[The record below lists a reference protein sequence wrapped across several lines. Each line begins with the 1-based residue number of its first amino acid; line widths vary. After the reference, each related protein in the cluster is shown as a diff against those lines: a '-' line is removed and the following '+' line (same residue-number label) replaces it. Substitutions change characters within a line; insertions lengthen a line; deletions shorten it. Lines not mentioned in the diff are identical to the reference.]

1 MKKIFR
7 LIVAFPKITL
17 ALFTALALFF
27 GYYST
32 KLEID
37 ASTQTLLLDNDEDLQ
52 IWREVSKRYETPNFL
67 VVAYTPAGD
76 LLAPETIRKIA
87 QMDAA
92 FSKLDFV
99 ASVTDITNVPLLLN
113 KSEGMSELLKHI
125 PTLTDADVNLTAA
138 RRELST
144 SPFYASNLVSAD
156 LRTTAILINLK
167 PQTRYEELLRLR
179 DGAKS
184 ALKQAEHEGNRS
196 NAQISQLKDA
206 LKASEQNFKSYRDE
220 LREKDHRDIVALRA
234 LIAGFEREFAGDR
247 LFLGGLNMIA
257 DDMVGYVRSDLTTY
271 GLGALVLLLACFWL
285 FFRQAKFILLP
296 LIICAY
302 SVVLAAG
309 LFGFLSFEVTV
320 ISSNFIALQLII
332 TVSVCIHLI
341 VAYREF
347 SARFHAF
354 SQRQLVYAV
363 LRERARPCFFAIFTT
378 VIGFMSLIFCDIKPV
393 ISLGIMMSVG
403 ISISLITAFGV
414 FGAVMSLLR
423 RTHNNRSFEQHFK
436 FTLWCAETAL
446 RSRGA
451 VYGVC
456 AAAVIFGL
464 YGISQLR
471 VENSFIG
478 YFKKSTDIRAGMEVI
493 DTNLGGTIPLDIVV
507 KFKSAGG
514 ADTASGNENST
525 SGSANSKNGEN
536 SNSAGR
542 NFAANSTRQNS
553 IAQNSATQNSTAA
566 TQNSIAENSIPQ
578 NSVATAQNLNDKNL
592 SEQGPAA
599 ATQPSDAVNSD
610 QTHAAN
616 LEQNSTASDDFGDFE
631 AEYAANENKPQYWFT
646 SEKMRIIGKI
656 DDFLKDK
663 NVTGHEFIGNVSS
676 LASLLKLGK
685 QINQGRDLD
694 DLSLALIYSEM
705 PANYRE
711 MVLSPFVNIEANEAH
726 FSVRTIDSD
735 PNLRRAQFLAD
746 LKRDLDSLLAK
757 DNVTVQISGIM
768 VLYNNMLQSL
778 MSSQIDTLGITVL
791 VLFVLFVII
800 FRSFSYALIAIV
812 VNLIPLCACFGIMGV
827 AGIPLDIM
835 SITIAAISIGI
846 GVDDVIHYIYRYK
859 REFARSGDE
868 AAAIRASHASIGYA
882 MYYTSFAIILGFSV
896 MMMSNFWPTIYFGL
910 LICLVMS
917 LLLLGALI
925 ILPSLIMSRKGLKFS
940 LFKAK

>member
-37 ASTQTLLLDNDEDLQ
+37 ASSQTLLLDNDKDLQ

-67 VVAYTPAGD
+67 VLAYTPAGD
-76 LLAPETIRKIA
+76 LLAPETIHKIE

-99 ASVTDITNVPLLLN
+99 TSVTDITNVPLLLN
-113 KSEGMSELLKHI
+113 KGGGMSELLKHI
-125 PTLTDADVNLTAA
+125 PTLTDSDVNLTAA
-138 RRELST
+138 RREFAT

-179 DGAKS
+179 DGAKN
-184 ALKQAEHEGNRS
+184 ALEQAEHESNRS
-196 NAQISQLKDA
+196 GAQISQLKDT

-220 LREKDHRDIVALRA
+220 LREKDHRDIMALRA
-234 LIAGFEREFAGDR
+234 LIAGFEKEFAGDR

-257 DDMVGYVRSDLTTY
+257 DDMVGYVRSDLATY

-403 ISISLITAFGV
+403 ISISLVTAFGV
-414 FGAVMSLLR
+414 FGAVMSLLP

-610 QTHAAN
+610 QTRAAN

-646 SEKMRIIGKI
+646 SEKMRIISKI

-711 MVLSPFVNIEANEAH
+711 LVLSPFVNIEANEAH

-735 PNLRRAQFLAD
+735 PRLRRAKFLKD
-746 LKRDLDSLLAK
+746 LQGGLNSLLEGEQASA
-757 DNVTVQISGIM
+757 QISGIM

-859 REFARSGDE
+859 REFARLSDE

>member
-37 ASTQTLLLDNDEDLQ
+37 ASSQTLLLDNDEDLQ

-76 LLAPETIRKIA
+76 LLAPETVRKIA

-113 KSEGMSELLKHI
+113 KGGGMSELLKHI

-138 RRELST
+138 RREFAT

-156 LRTTAILINLK
+156 LRTTAILINLR
-167 PQTRYEELLRLR
+167 PQTRYEELLRVR

-184 ALKQAEHEGNRS
+184 ALEQAEHEANHSG
-196 NAQISQLKDA
+196 AQISQLKDA
-206 LKASEQNFKSYRDE
+206 LKVAEQNFKSYRDE
-220 LREKDHRDIVALRA
+220 LREKDHRDIMALRA
-234 LIAGFEREFAGDR
+234 LIAGFEKEFTGDR

-257 DDMVGYVRSDLTTY
+257 DDMVGYVRSDLATY

-363 LRERARPCFFAIFTT
+363 LRERAMPCFFAIFTT

-403 ISISLITAFGV
+403 ISISLVTAFGV
-414 FGAVMSLLR
+414 FGAVMSLLP

-507 KFKSAGG
+507 KFKSASG
-514 ADTASGNENST
+514 ANSAGESENSA
-525 SGSANSKNGEN
+525 SGSANFKRGEN
-536 SNSAGR
+536 SNPAG
-542 NFAANSTRQNS
+542 QNS
-553 IAQNSATQNSTAA
+553 IVQNSATQNST
-566 TQNSIAENSIPQ
+566 
-578 NSVATAQNLNDKNL
+578 ATAQNLNDKNL

-599 ATQPSDAVNSD
+599 ATQPSDAANSD
-610 QTHAAN
+610 QIHAAN

-646 SEKMRIIGKI
+646 SEKMRIISKI

-663 NVTGHEFIGNVSS
+663 NVAGHEFIGNVSS

-711 MVLSPFVNIEANEAH
+711 LVLSPFVNIEANEAH
-726 FSVRTIDSD
+726 FSIRTIDSD
-735 PNLRRAQFLAD
+735 PRLRRAKFLKD
-746 LKRDLDSLLAK
+746 LQSGLNSLLEGEQASA
-757 DNVTVQISGIM
+757 QISGIM

-778 MSSQIDTLGITVL
+778 MSSQIGTLGITVL

-827 AGIPLDIM
+827 ASIPLDIM

-859 REFARSGDE
+859 REFARLGDE

-896 MMMSNFWPTIYFGL
+896 MMMSNFWPTIYFGM

>member
-37 ASTQTLLLDNDEDLQ
+37 ASSQTLLLDNDKDLQ

-67 VVAYTPAGD
+67 VLAYTPAGD

-113 KSEGMSELLKHI
+113 KGGGMSELLKHI

-138 RRELST
+138 RREFAT

-196 NAQISQLKDA
+196 GAQISQLKDA
-206 LKASEQNFKSYRDE
+206 LKVAEQNFKSYRDE
-220 LREKDHRDIVALRA
+220 LREKDHRDIMALRA
-234 LIAGFEREFAGDR
+234 LIAGFEKEFAGDR

-257 DDMVGYVRSDLTTY
+257 DDMVGYVRSDLATY

-302 SVVLAAG
+302 SVVLAVG

-403 ISISLITAFGV
+403 ISISLVTAFGV
-414 FGAVMSLLR
+414 FGAVMSLLP

-436 FTLWCAETAL
+436 FTIWCAETAL
-446 RSRGA
+446 RSRGV

-514 ADTASGNENST
+514 ADTASGSENSVN
-525 SGSANSKNGEN
+525 GSANFKSGGN
-536 SNSAGR
+536 SNPAGR

-553 IAQNSATQNSTAA
+553 IVQNSATQNST
-566 TQNSIAENSIPQ
+566 
-578 NSVATAQNLNDKNL
+578 ATAQNLNDKNL

-599 ATQPSDAVNSD
+599 ATQPSDAANSD
-610 QTHAAN
+610 QIHAAN
-616 LEQNSTASDDFGDFE
+616 LEQNSTVSDDFGDFE

-646 SEKMRIIGKI
+646 SEKMRIISKI

-711 MVLSPFVNIEANEAH
+711 LVLSPFVNIEANEAH
-726 FSVRTIDSD
+726 FSIRTIDSD

-778 MSSQIDTLGITVL
+778 MSSQIGTLGITVL

-827 AGIPLDIM
+827 ASIPLDIM

-859 REFARSGDE
+859 REFARLGDE

-896 MMMSNFWPTIYFGL
+896 MMMSNFWPTIYFGM

>member
-1 MKKIFR
+1 LKKIFR

-27 GYYST
+27 GYYSA
-32 KLEID
+32 KLGID
-37 ASTQTLLLDNDEDLQ
+37 ASSQTLLLDNDKDLQ

-67 VVAYTPAGD
+67 VLAYTPAGD
-76 LLAPETIRKIA
+76 LLSAETTAKIREMSARLA
-87 QMDAA
+87 Q
-92 FSKLDFV
+92 LDFV
-99 ASVTDITNVPLLLN
+99 AGVTDITNVPLLLN
-113 KSEGMSELLKHI
+113 RNEGMSELLKHI
-125 PTLTDADVNLTAA
+125 PTLADTDVNLTAA
-138 RRELST
+138 RREFAT

-167 PQTRYEELLRLR
+167 PQARYEELLRLR
-179 DGAKS
+179 DEAKGA
-184 ALKQAEHEGNRS
+184 LEQAEHEGNRS
-196 NAQISQLKDA
+196 KAQISEIKNA
-206 LKASEQNFKSYRDE
+206 LKLSEQNFKSYRDE
-220 LREKDHRDIVALRA
+220 LREKDHRDIMALRA
-234 LIAGFEREFAGDR
+234 LIAEFQNNHGGDR
-247 LFLGGLNMIA
+247 LFLGGINMIA
-257 DDMVGYVRSDLTTY
+257 DDMVGYVRSDLATY

-285 FFRQAKFILLP
+285 FFRQIKFIVLP

-309 LFGFLSFEVTV
+309 LFGFLGFEITV

-378 VIGFMSLIFCDIKPV
+378 IVGFMSLIFCDIKPV

-403 ISISLITAFGV
+403 IFISLLVAFGV
-414 FGAVMSLLR
+414 FGAIMSLQT
-423 RTHNNRSFEQHFK
+423 RTHNNRSFERSFK

-446 RSRGA
+446 RSRRA
-451 VYGVC
+451 VYGMC

-478 YFKKSTDIRAGMEVI
+478 YFKESTDIHAGMKVI
-493 DTNLGGTIPLDIVV
+493 DTNLGGTIPLDIIV
-507 KFKSAGG
+507 KFKGAGG
-514 ADTASGNENST
+514 ADPAGESENSA

-536 SNSAGR
+536 SNPAGR
-542 NFAANSTRQNS
+542 NSIAQSSAAQNSAAAAQNS
-553 IAQNSATQNSTAA
+553 IAQNSATQNSTA
-566 TQNSIAENSIPQ
+566 
-578 NSVATAQNLNDKNL
+578 TAQNFNDQNF
-592 SEQGPAA
+592 SEQSSAA
-599 ATQPSDAVNSD
+599 ITQPSEAV
-610 QTHAAN
+610 N

-694 DLSLALIYSEM
+694 DLSLALIYSEL
-705 PANYRE
+705 PQNYRE

-735 PNLRRAQFLAD
+735 PGLRRAQFLAD
-746 LKRDLDSLLAK
+746 LKRDLSSLLAN

-778 MSSQIDTLGITVL
+778 MSSQIGTLGITVL

-800 FRSFSYALIAIV
+800 FRSLSYALIAIV

-859 REFARSGDE
+859 REFARLGDE

-925 ILPSLIMSRKGLKFS
+925 ILPSLIMSRKRLKFN

>member
-7 LIVAFPKITL
+7 LIVAFPKSTL

-37 ASTQTLLLDNDEDLQ
+37 ASSQTLLLDNDKDLH
-52 IWREVSKRYETPNFL
+52 IWREVSKRYETLNFL
-67 VVAYTPAGD
+67 VLAYTPSGD
-76 LLAPETIRKIA
+76 LLAPETIRKIE

-113 KSEGMSELLKHI
+113 KGGGMSELLKHI
-125 PTLTDADVNLTAA
+125 PTLADADVNLTEA
-138 RRELST
+138 RREFAT

-156 LRTTAILINLK
+156 LHTTAILINLK
-167 PQTRYEELLRLR
+167 PQARYEELLRLR

-184 ALKQAEHEGNRS
+184 ALEQAEHEGNRS
-196 NAQISQLKDA
+196 GAQISQLKDA
-206 LKASEQNFKSYRDE
+206 LKVAEQNFKSYRDE
-220 LREKDHRDIVALRA
+220 LREKDHRDIMALRA
-234 LIAGFEREFAGDR
+234 LIAGFEKEFAGDR

-257 DDMVGYVRSDLTTY
+257 DDMVGYVRSDLATY

-403 ISISLITAFGV
+403 ISISLVTAFGI
-414 FGAVMSLLR
+414 FGAVMSLLP

-436 FTLWCAETAL
+436 FTIWCAETAL

-514 ADTASGNENST
+514 ADTASGSENSA
-525 SGSANSKNGEN
+525 SGSVNFKSGEN
-536 SNSAGR
+536 SNPAG
-542 NFAANSTRQNS
+542 QNS
-553 IAQNSATQNSTAA
+553 IAHNSATQNSTATA
-566 TQNSIAENSIPQ
+566 QNSIAGNSIPQ
-578 NSVATAQNLNDKNL
+578 SSVAAAQNFNDQNFT
-592 SEQGPAA
+592 EQSSLAA
-599 ATQPSDAVNSD
+599 AQSGEAV
-610 QTHAAN
+610 N

-711 MVLSPFVNIEANEAH
+711 MVLSPFVNVEANEAH

-735 PNLRRAQFLAD
+735 PRLRRAKFLKD
-746 LKRDLDSLLAK
+746 LQSGLNSLLAGEQASA
-757 DNVTVQISGIM
+757 QISGIM

-896 MMMSNFWPTIYFGL
+896 MMMSNFWPTIYFGM

>member
-17 ALFTALALFF
+17 ALFTAFALFF

-37 ASTQTLLLDNDEDLQ
+37 ASSQTLLLDNDKDLQ

-99 ASVTDITNVPLLLN
+99 AGVTDITNVPLLLN

-196 NAQISQLKDA
+196 NAQISRLKDA

-234 LIAGFEREFAGDR
+234 LIAGFEKEFAGDR

-403 ISISLITAFGV
+403 ISISLVTAFGV

-446 RSRGA
+446 RSRSA

-514 ADTASGNENST
+514 ADPASGSENSA
-525 SGSANSKNGEN
+525 SGSANFKSGEN
-536 SNSAGR
+536 SNPAGQ

-566 TQNSIAENSIPQ
+566 TQNSIAENSMPQ
-578 NSVATAQNLNDKNL
+578 GS
-592 SEQGPAA
+592 AA
-599 ATQPSDAVNSD
+599 ATQPSD
-610 QTHAAN
+610 AAN

-711 MVLSPFVNIEANEAH
+711 LVLSPFVNIEANEAH
-726 FSVRTIDSD
+726 FSIRTIDSD
-735 PNLRRAQFLAD
+735 PNLRRAQFLAN
-746 LKRDLDSLLAK
+746 LKCDLDSLLAK

-778 MSSQIDTLGITVL
+778 MSSQIGTLGITVL

-800 FRSFSYALIAIV
+800 FRSLSYALIAIV

>member
-1 MKKIFR
+1 LKKIFR

-37 ASTQTLLLDNDEDLQ
+37 ASSQTLLLDNDEDLQ

-67 VVAYTPAGD
+67 VLAYTPAGD
-76 LLAPETIRKIA
+76 LLAPETIRKIE

-99 ASVTDITNVPLLLN
+99 AGVTDITNVPLLLN
-113 KSEGMSELLKHI
+113 KGGGMSELLKHI

-138 RRELST
+138 RREFAT
-144 SPFYASNLVSAD
+144 SPFYASNLVSTD
-156 LRTTAILINLK
+156 FRTTAILINLK

-179 DGAKS
+179 DGAKN
-184 ALKQAEHEGNRS
+184 ALEQAEHEGNRS
-196 NAQISQLKDA
+196 GAQISQLKDA
-206 LKASEQNFKSYRDE
+206 LKVTEQNFKSYRDE
-220 LREKDHRDIVALRA
+220 LREKDHRDIMALRA
-234 LIAGFEREFAGDR
+234 LIVGFEKEFAGDR

-257 DDMVGYVRSDLTTY
+257 DDMVGYVRSDLATY

-403 ISISLITAFGV
+403 ISISLVTAFGV

-514 ADTASGNENST
+514 ADPASGSENSV
-525 SGSANSKNGEN
+525 SGSANSKSGEN
-536 SNSAGR
+536 SNLAGQ
-542 NFAANSTRQNS
+542 NF
-553 IAQNSATQNSTAA
+553 IAQNSAAQNSTAA
-566 TQNSIAENSIPQ
+566 TQNSIAENSMPQ
-578 NSVATAQNLNDKNL
+578 GSAM
-592 SEQGPAA
+592 AA
-599 ATQPSDAVNSD
+599 QPSGAVNLD
-610 QTHAAN
+610 QTRAAN
-616 LEQNSTASDDFGDFE
+616 LEQNSAASDDFGDFE

-663 NVTGHEFIGNVSS
+663 NVAGHEFIGNVSS

-694 DLSLALIYSEM
+694 DLSLALIYSEL
-705 PANYRE
+705 PQNYRE

-735 PNLRRAQFLAD
+735 PRLRRAKFLKD
-746 LKRDLDSLLAK
+746 LQSGLNSLLAGEQASA
-757 DNVTVQISGIM
+757 QISGIM

-896 MMMSNFWPTIYFGL
+896 MMMSNFWPTIYFGM

-925 ILPSLIMSRKGLKFS
+925 ILPSLIMSRKGLKSS

>member
-196 NAQISQLKDA
+196 KVQISQLKDA

-234 LIAGFEREFAGDR
+234 LIAGFEKEFAGDR

-257 DDMVGYVRSDLTTY
+257 DDMVGYVRSDLATY

-347 SARFHAF
+347 SARFHTF

-403 ISISLITAFGV
+403 ISISLVTAFGV
-414 FGAVMSLLR
+414 FGAVMSLLP

-446 RSRGA
+446 RSRGV

-514 ADTASGNENST
+514 ADTASGSENSA
-525 SGSANSKNGEN
+525 SGSANFKSGEN
-536 SNSAGR
+536 SNPAGQ
-542 NFAANSTRQNS
+542 NFTAH
-553 IAQNSATQNSTAA
+553 NSATQNSTATA
-566 TQNSIAENSIPQ
+566 QNSIAGNSIPQ
-578 NSVATAQNLNDKNL
+578 SSLAVAQNFNDQNFIAQ
-592 SEQGPAA
+592 SSV
-599 ATQPSDAVNSD
+599 TTSQPSGTVNLD

-616 LEQNSTASDDFGDFE
+616 LEHNSTASDDFGDFE

-711 MVLSPFVNIEANEAH
+711 LVLSPFVNIEANEAH

-778 MSSQIDTLGITVL
+778 MSSQIGTLGITVF

-859 REFARSGDE
+859 REFARLGDE

-896 MMMSNFWPTIYFGL
+896 MMMSNFWPTIYFGM

>member
-7 LIVAFPKITL
+7 LIVTFPKITL

-99 ASVTDITNVPLLLN
+99 AGVTDITNVPLLLN

-125 PTLTDADVNLTAA
+125 PTLTDSDVNLTAA

-167 PQTRYEELLRLR
+167 PQSRYEELLRLR

-184 ALKQAEHEGNRS
+184 ALKQAEHEGNS
-196 NAQISQLKDA
+196 SKAQISQLKDA

-234 LIAGFEREFAGDR
+234 LIAGFEKEFAGDR

-257 DDMVGYVRSDLTTY
+257 DDMVGYVRSDLATY

-403 ISISLITAFGV
+403 ISISLVTAFGV

-493 DTNLGGTIPLDIVV
+493 DTNLGGTIPLDIIV

-514 ADTASGNENST
+514 ANPASGSENSV
-525 SGSANSKNGEN
+525 SGSANFKSGEN
-536 SNSAGR
+536 SNPAGR

-566 TQNSIAENSIPQ
+566 
-578 NSVATAQNLNDKNL
+578 AQNLNDKNL

-599 ATQPSDAVNSD
+599 ATQPSDAANSD
-610 QTHAAN
+610 QTRAAN
-616 LEQNSTASDDFGDFE
+616 LEQNSTASDDFSDFE

-663 NVTGHEFIGNVSS
+663 NITGHEFIGNVSS

-711 MVLSPFVNIEANEAH
+711 LVLSPFVNIEANEAH
-726 FSVRTIDSD
+726 FSIRTIDSD

-757 DNVTVQISGIM
+757 DNVTAQISGIM

-859 REFARSGDE
+859 REFARLGDE

>member
-37 ASTQTLLLDNDEDLQ
+37 ASSQTLLLDNDKDLQ

-67 VVAYTPAGD
+67 VLAYTPAGD

-113 KSEGMSELLKHI
+113 KGGGMSELLKHI

-138 RRELST
+138 RREFAT

-156 LRTTAILINLK
+156 FRTTAILINLK
-167 PQTRYEELLRLR
+167 PQIRYEELLHLR

-184 ALKQAEHEGNRS
+184 ALEQAEHEGNRS
-196 NAQISQLKDA
+196 GAQISQLKDA
-206 LKASEQNFKSYRDE
+206 LKVAEQNFKSYRDE

-234 LIAGFEREFAGDR
+234 LIAGFEKEFAGDR

-257 DDMVGYVRSDLTTY
+257 DDMVGYVRSDLATY

-363 LRERARPCFFAIFTT
+363 LRERAMPCFFAIFTT

-403 ISISLITAFGV
+403 ISISLVTAFGV

-507 KFKSAGG
+507 KFKSVSS
-514 ADTASGNENST
+514 ADPAASESKNSA
-525 SGSANSKNGEN
+525 SGSANSKSGEN
-536 SNSAGR
+536 SNPVGQNFIVR
-542 NFAANSTRQNS
+542 NSVA
-553 IAQNSATQNSTAA
+553 QNSTAT
-566 TQNSIAENSIPQ
+566 TQNSIAENSTTQ
-578 NSVATAQNLNDKNL
+578 SSVAAAQNLNDQNFIVQ
-592 SEQGPAA
+592 SSVAA
-599 ATQPSDAVNSD
+599 AQSNEAANSD

-735 PNLRRAQFLAD
+735 PRLRRAKFLKD
-746 LKRDLDSLLAK
+746 LQSGLNSLLEGEQASA
-757 DNVTVQISGIM
+757 QISGIM

-859 REFARSGDE
+859 REFARLGDE

-896 MMMSNFWPTIYFGL
+896 MMMSNFWPTIYFGM

>member
-37 ASTQTLLLDNDEDLQ
+37 ASSQTLLLDNDKDLQ

-67 VVAYTPAGD
+67 VLAYTPAGD

-138 RRELST
+138 RREFAT

-156 LRTTAILINLK
+156 FRTTAILINLK

-184 ALKQAEHEGNRS
+184 ALKQAEHESNRS
-196 NAQISQLKDA
+196 GAQISQLKDA
-206 LKASEQNFKSYRDE
+206 LKVAEQNFKSYRDE
-220 LREKDHRDIVALRA
+220 LREKDHRDIVALRS
-234 LIAGFEREFAGDR
+234 LIAGFEKEFAGDQ

-271 GLGALVLLLACFWL
+271 GLGALALLLACFWL

-403 ISISLITAFGV
+403 ISISLVTAFGV

-507 KFKSAGG
+507 KFKNAGG
-514 ADTASGNENST
+514 ADSASGSENSV
-525 SGSANSKNGEN
+525 SGGANFKSGEN
-536 SNSAGR
+536 SNPAGR

-553 IAQNSATQNSTAA
+553 IAQNSATQNSTTA
-566 TQNSIAENSIPQ
+566 
-578 NSVATAQNLNDKNL
+578 AQNLNDQNF
-592 SEQGPAA
+592 SEQGSAA
-599 ATQPSDAVNSD
+599 AAQPSGSANSD
-610 QTHAAN
+610 QTRAVN

-694 DLSLALIYSEM
+694 DLSLALIYAEM

-711 MVLSPFVNIEANEAH
+711 LVLSPFVNIEANEAH
-726 FSVRTIDSD
+726 FSIRTIDSD
-735 PNLRRAQFLAD
+735 PNLRRAQFLKD

-778 MSSQIDTLGITVL
+778 MSSQIGTLGITVL

>member
-196 NAQISQLKDA
+196 KVQISQLKDA

-234 LIAGFEREFAGDR
+234 LIAGFEKEFTGDR

-257 DDMVGYVRSDLTTY
+257 DDMVGYVRSDLATY

-347 SARFHAF
+347 SARFHTF

-403 ISISLITAFGV
+403 ISISLVTAFGV
-414 FGAVMSLLR
+414 FGAVMSLLP

-446 RSRGA
+446 RSRGV

-514 ADTASGNENST
+514 ADTASGSENSA
-525 SGSANSKNGEN
+525 SGSANFKSGEN
-536 SNSAGR
+536 SNPAGQ
-542 NFAANSTRQNS
+542 NFTAH
-553 IAQNSATQNSTAA
+553 NSATQNSTATA
-566 TQNSIAENSIPQ
+566 QNSIAGNSIPQ
-578 NSVATAQNLNDKNL
+578 SSLAVAQNFNDQNFIAQ
-592 SEQGPAA
+592 SSV
-599 ATQPSDAVNSD
+599 TTSQPSGTVNLD

-616 LEQNSTASDDFGDFE
+616 LEHNSTASDDFGDFE

-646 SEKMRIIGKI
+646 SEKMRIISKI

-663 NVTGHEFIGNVSS
+663 NVAGHEFIGNVSS

-694 DLSLALIYSEM
+694 DLSLALIYSEL
-705 PANYRE
+705 PQNYRE

-778 MSSQIDTLGITVL
+778 MSSQIGTLGITVF

-859 REFARSGDE
+859 REFARLGDE

-896 MMMSNFWPTIYFGL
+896 MMMSNFWPTIYFGM

>member
-17 ALFTALALFF
+17 GLFTALALFF

-37 ASTQTLLLDNDEDLQ
+37 ASSQTLLLDNDKDLQ

-67 VVAYTPAGD
+67 VLAYTPAGD
-76 LLAPETIRKIA
+76 LLAPETIRKIE

-113 KSEGMSELLKHI
+113 KGGGMSELLKHI

-138 RRELST
+138 RREFAT

-184 ALKQAEHEGNRS
+184 ALEQAEHEGNRS
-196 NAQISQLKDA
+196 GAQISQLKSA
-206 LKASEQNFKSYRDE
+206 LKVAEQNFKSYRDE
-220 LREKDHRDIVALRA
+220 LREKDHRDIMALRA
-234 LIAGFEREFAGDR
+234 LIAGLEKEFAGDR

-257 DDMVGYVRSDLTTY
+257 DDMVGYVRSDLATY

-309 LFGFLSFEVTV
+309 LFGFLGFEITV

-403 ISISLITAFGV
+403 ISISLVTAFGV
-414 FGAVMSLLR
+414 FGAIMSLLP

-446 RSRGA
+446 RHRGA
-451 VYGVC
+451 IYGVC

-514 ADTASGNENST
+514 TDPAASESENSV
-525 SGSANSKNGEN
+525 SGSANSKSGEN
-536 SNSAGR
+536 SNLAGQ
-542 NFAANSTRQNS
+542 NFAVNSAQQNS
-553 IAQNSATQNSTAA
+553 IAQN
-566 TQNSIAENSIPQ
+566 
-578 NSVATAQNLNDKNL
+578 LNDQKF
-592 SEQGPAA
+592 SEQGSAA
-599 ATQPSDAVNSD
+599 ATQPSDVVNLD

-616 LEQNSTASDDFGDFE
+616 LEQNSTTSDDFGDFE

-663 NVTGHEFIGNVSS
+663 NVAGHEFIGNVSS

-685 QINQGRDLD
+685 QINGGRDLD

-711 MVLSPFVNIEANEAH
+711 LVLSPFVNVEANEAH

-735 PNLRRAQFLAD
+735 PRLRRAKFLKD
-746 LKRDLDSLLAK
+746 LQSGLNSLLKGEQASA
-757 DNVTVQISGIM
+757 QISGIM

-859 REFARSGDE
+859 REFARLGDE

-896 MMMSNFWPTIYFGL
+896 MMMSNFWPTIYFGM

>member
-1 MKKIFR
+1 LKKIFR

-37 ASTQTLLLDNDEDLQ
+37 ASSQTLLLDNDKDLQ

-67 VVAYTPAGD
+67 VLAYTPAGD

-184 ALKQAEHEGNRS
+184 ALKQAEHESNRS
-196 NAQISQLKDA
+196 NAQISQLKDT

-234 LIAGFEREFAGDR
+234 LIAGFEKEFAGDR

-257 DDMVGYVRSDLTTY
+257 DDMVGYVRSDLATY

-403 ISISLITAFGV
+403 ISISLVTAFGV

-514 ADTASGNENST
+514 ADTASGSENSA
-525 SGSANSKNGEN
+525 SGSANFKSGEN
-536 SNSAGR
+536 SNPAGR
-542 NFAANSTRQNS
+542 NFAANSTQ
-553 IAQNSATQNSTAA
+553 
-566 TQNSIAENSIPQ
+566 QNSIAENSMSQ
-578 NSVATAQNLNDKNL
+578 NS
-592 SEQGPAA
+592 AA
-599 ATQPSDAVNSD
+599 AAQSGEAVNSD
-610 QTHAAN
+610 QTRAAN

-663 NVTGHEFIGNVSS
+663 NVAGHEFIGNVSS

-711 MVLSPFVNIEANEAH
+711 LVLSPFVNIEANEAH

-735 PNLRRAQFLAD
+735 PRLRRAKFLKD
-746 LKRDLDSLLAK
+746 LQSGLNSLLAGEQASA
-757 DNVTVQISGIM
+757 QISGIM

-778 MSSQIDTLGITVL
+778 MSSQIGTLGITVL

-800 FRSFSYALIAIV
+800 FRSLSYALIAIV

-896 MMMSNFWPTIYFGL
+896 MMMSNFWPTIYFGM

>member
-37 ASTQTLLLDNDEDLQ
+37 ASTQTLLLDNDKDLQ

-67 VVAYTPAGD
+67 VLAYTPAGD

-92 FSKLDFV
+92 FSKLNFV

-113 KSEGMSELLKHI
+113 KGGGMSELLKHI

-138 RRELST
+138 RHEFAT

-156 LRTTAILINLK
+156 FRTTAILINLK

-184 ALKQAEHEGNRS
+184 TLKQAEHEGNRS
-196 NAQISQLKDA
+196 KAQISQLKDA
-206 LKASEQNFKSYRDE
+206 LKVAEQNFKSYRDE
-220 LREKDHRDIVALRA
+220 LREKDHRDIVALRS
-234 LIAGFEREFAGDR
+234 LIAGFEKEFAGDQ

-257 DDMVGYVRSDLTTY
+257 DDMVGYVRSDLATY

-347 SARFHAF
+347 SAHFHAF

-363 LRERARPCFFAIFTT
+363 LCERARPCFFAIFTT

-403 ISISLITAFGV
+403 ISISLVTAFGV

-507 KFKSAGG
+507 KFKSASG
-514 ADTASGNENST
+514 ANPASESENSA

-536 SNSAGR
+536 SNPAGK
-542 NFAANSTRQNS
+542 NFAANFTRQNS
-553 IAQNSATQNSTAA
+553 IAQNSATQNSTA
-566 TQNSIAENSIPQ
+566 TIQNSIAENSIPQ
-578 NSVATAQNLNDKNL
+578 NSVAAVQNLNDQNFIVQ
-592 SEQGPAA
+592 SSV
-599 ATQPSDAVNSD
+599 TTSQPSEAVNSD

-663 NVTGHEFIGNVSS
+663 NITGHEFIGNVSS

-711 MVLSPFVNIEANEAH
+711 LVLSPFVNIEANEAH
-726 FSVRTIDSD
+726 FSIRTIDSD

-746 LKRDLDSLLAK
+746 LKHDLNSLLAK
-757 DNVTVQISGIM
+757 DNVTAQISGIM

-800 FRSFSYALIAIV
+800 FRSLSYALIAIV

-896 MMMSNFWPTIYFGL
+896 MMMSNFWPTIYFGM

>member
-37 ASTQTLLLDNDEDLQ
+37 ASSQTLLLDNDKDLQ

-67 VVAYTPAGD
+67 VLAYTPAGD
-76 LLAPETIRKIA
+76 LLAPETIRKIE

-99 ASVTDITNVPLLLN
+99 AGVTDITNVPLLLN

-179 DGAKS
+179 DEAKS

-196 NAQISQLKDA
+196 NAQISQLKDE
-206 LKASEQNFKSYRDE
+206 LKVAEQNFKSYRDE

-234 LIAGFEREFAGDR
+234 LIAGFEKEFAGDR

-257 DDMVGYVRSDLTTY
+257 DDMVGYVRSDLATY

-403 ISISLITAFGV
+403 ISISLFTAFGV

-456 AAAVIFGL
+456 AAAVLFGL

-514 ADTASGNENST
+514 ADPASGSENSA
-525 SGSANSKNGEN
+525 SGSANFNSGEN
-536 SNSAGR
+536 SNSVGQ

-553 IAQNSATQNSTAA
+553 IAQNSATQNSTATA
-566 TQNSIAENSIPQ
+566 QNSIAENSMSQ
-578 NSVATAQNLNDKNL
+578 NSVA
-592 SEQGPAA
+592 AA
-599 ATQPSDAVNSD
+599 QPSGAVNLD

-616 LEQNSTASDDFGDFE
+616 LEHNSTASDDFGDFE

-711 MVLSPFVNIEANEAH
+711 LVLSPFVNIKANEAH

-735 PNLRRAQFLAD
+735 PRLRRAKFLKD
-746 LKRDLDSLLAK
+746 LQSGLNSLLEGEQASA
-757 DNVTVQISGIM
+757 QISGIM

-859 REFARSGDE
+859 REFARLGDE

-896 MMMSNFWPTIYFGL
+896 MMMSNFWPTIYFGM

-925 ILPSLIMSRKGLKFS
+925 ILPSLIMSRKGLKFG

>member
-7 LIVAFPKITL
+7 LIVSFPKITL
-17 ALFTALALFF
+17 ALFTALALFL

-37 ASTQTLLLDNDEDLQ
+37 ASSQTLLLDNDKDLQ

-67 VVAYTPAGD
+67 VLAYTPAGD

-113 KSEGMSELLKHI
+113 KGGGMSELLKHI

-138 RRELST
+138 RREFAT

-156 LRTTAILINLK
+156 FRTTAILINLK

-184 ALKQAEHEGNRS
+184 ALEQAEHESNRS
-196 NAQISQLKDA
+196 GAQISQLKDA
-206 LKASEQNFKSYRDE
+206 LKVAEQNFKSYRDE

-234 LIAGFEREFAGDR
+234 LIAGFEKEFAGDR

-257 DDMVGYVRSDLTTY
+257 DDMVGYVRSDLATY

-403 ISISLITAFGV
+403 ISISLVTAFGV

-514 ADTASGNENST
+514 ADPASGSENSA
-525 SGSANSKNGEN
+525 SGSANFKSGEN
-536 SNSAGR
+536 SNPAGQ
-542 NFAANSTRQNS
+542 NFAADSTRQNS
-553 IAQNSATQNSTAA
+553 IAQN
-566 TQNSIAENSIPQ
+566 
-578 NSVATAQNLNDKNL
+578 LNDQNF
-592 SEQGPAA
+592 SEQGSAA
-599 ATQPSDAVNSD
+599 ATQPSDAV
-610 QTHAAN
+610 N

-711 MVLSPFVNIEANEAH
+711 LVLSPFVNIEANEAH
-726 FSVRTIDSD
+726 FSIRTIDSD

-859 REFARSGDE
+859 REFARLGDE

>member
-37 ASTQTLLLDNDEDLQ
+37 ASSQTLLLDNDKDLQ

-67 VVAYTPAGD
+67 VLAYTPAGD
-76 LLAPETIRKIA
+76 LLAPETIRKIE
-87 QMDAA
+87 QMDVA

-113 KSEGMSELLKHI
+113 KSGGMSELLKHI

-138 RRELST
+138 RREFAT

-156 LRTTAILINLK
+156 FRTTAILINLK
-167 PQTRYEELLRLR
+167 PQARYEELLRLR

-184 ALKQAEHEGNRS
+184 ALEQAEHEGNRS
-196 NAQISQLKDA
+196 GAQISQLKDE
-206 LKASEQNFKSYRDE
+206 LKISEQNFKSYRDE
-220 LREKDHRDIVALRA
+220 LREKDHRDIMALRA
-234 LIAGFEREFAGDR
+234 LIAGFEKEFVGDQ

-257 DDMVGYVRSDLTTY
+257 DDMVGYVRSDLATY

-403 ISISLITAFGV
+403 ISISLVTAFGV
-414 FGAVMSLLR
+414 FGAVMSLLP

-446 RSRGA
+446 HSRGA

-514 ADTASGNENST
+514 ADPASESKNSASGST
-525 SGSANSKNGEN
+525 NSKSGEN
-536 SNSAGR
+536 SNPAG
-542 NFAANSTRQNS
+542 QNS
-553 IAQNSATQNSTAA
+553 IAQNSTAQNSTAA
-566 TQNSIAENSIPQ
+566 AQNFNDQ
-578 NSVATAQNLNDKNL
+578 NFSEQSSVA
-592 SEQGPAA
+592 AA
-599 ATQPSDAVNSD
+599 QPSGAVNLD

-646 SEKMRIIGKI
+646 SEKMRIISKI

-705 PANYRE
+705 PTNYRE
-711 MVLSPFVNIEANEAH
+711 MVLSPFVNIKANEAH

-735 PNLRRAQFLAD
+735 PRLRRAKFLKD
-746 LKRDLDSLLAK
+746 LQSGLNSLLAGEQASA
-757 DNVTVQISGIM
+757 QISGIM

-859 REFARSGDE
+859 REFARLGDE

>member
-37 ASTQTLLLDNDEDLQ
+37 ASSQTLLLDNDKDLQ

-67 VVAYTPAGD
+67 VLAYTPAGD
-76 LLAPETIRKIA
+76 LLAPETIHKIE

-113 KSEGMSELLKHI
+113 KSGGMSELLKHI

-138 RRELST
+138 RREFAT

-179 DGAKS
+179 DGAKN
-184 ALKQAEHEGNRS
+184 ALEQAEHESNRS
-196 NAQISQLKDA
+196 GAQISQLKDM

-220 LREKDHRDIVALRA
+220 LREKDHRDIVALRS
-234 LIAGFEREFAGDR
+234 LIAGFEKEFAGDQ

-257 DDMVGYVRSDLTTY
+257 DDMVGYVRSDLATY

-403 ISISLITAFGV
+403 ISISLVTAFGV

-514 ADTASGNENST
+514 ADSASGSENSA
-525 SGSANSKNGEN
+525 SGGANFKSGEN
-536 SNSAGR
+536 SNPAGQ
-542 NFAANSTRQNS
+542 NF
-553 IAQNSATQNSTAA
+553 IAQNSTTQNSTATA
-566 TQNSIAENSIPQ
+566 QNSIAGNSIPQ
-578 NSVATAQNLNDKNL
+578 SSVAAAQNLNDQNF
-592 SEQGPAA
+592 SEQGSAA
-599 ATQPSDAVNSD
+599 AAQPSGAANSD
-610 QTHAAN
+610 QTRAVN

-711 MVLSPFVNIEANEAH
+711 LVLLPFVNIEANEAH
-726 FSVRTIDSD
+726 FSIRTIDSD

-757 DNVTVQISGIM
+757 DNVTAQISGIM

-859 REFARSGDE
+859 REFARLGDE

>member
-184 ALKQAEHEGNRS
+184 ALKQAEHESNRS
-196 NAQISQLKDA
+196 DAQISQLKDA

-403 ISISLITAFGV
+403 ISISLVTAFGV
-414 FGAVMSLLR
+414 FGAVMSLLP

-507 KFKSAGG
+507 KFKSAGDANSTG
-514 ADTASGNENST
+514 ESEKSASG
-525 SGSANSKNGEN
+525 GANFKSGEN
-536 SNSAGR
+536 SNPAGR

-553 IAQNSATQNSTAA
+553 IVQNSATQNSTA
-566 TQNSIAENSIPQ
+566 TVQNFNDQNFSEQNS
-578 NSVATAQNLNDKNL
+578 
-592 SEQGPAA
+592 AA
-599 ATQPSDAVNSD
+599 ATQPSDAANSD

-663 NVTGHEFIGNVSS
+663 NITGHEFIGNVSS

-711 MVLSPFVNIEANEAH
+711 LVLSPFVNIEANEAH
-726 FSVRTIDSD
+726 FSIRTIDSD

-757 DNVTVQISGIM
+757 DNVTAQISGIM

-778 MSSQIDTLGITVL
+778 MSSQIGTLGITVL

-800 FRSFSYALIAIV
+800 FRSFSYAVIAIV

-859 REFARSGDE
+859 REFAHLGDE

-896 MMMSNFWPTIYFGL
+896 MMMSNFWPTIYFGM

>member
-37 ASTQTLLLDNDEDLQ
+37 ASSQTLLLDNDKDLQ

-67 VVAYTPAGD
+67 VLAYTPAGD

-179 DGAKS
+179 DEAKS

-196 NAQISQLKDA
+196 NAQISQLKDE
-206 LKASEQNFKSYRDE
+206 LKVAEQNFKSYRDE

-234 LIAGFEREFAGDR
+234 LIAGFEKEFAGDR

-257 DDMVGYVRSDLTTY
+257 DDMVGYVRSDLATY

-403 ISISLITAFGV
+403 ISISLVTAFGV
-414 FGAVMSLLR
+414 FGAVMSLLP

-446 RSRGA
+446 RSRSA

-514 ADTASGNENST
+514 ADTASGSENSA
-525 SGSANSKNGEN
+525 SGSANFKSGEN
-536 SNSAGR
+536 SNPAG
-542 NFAANSTRQNS
+542 QNS
-553 IAQNSATQNSTAA
+553 IAQNSATQNSTATA
-566 TQNSIAENSIPQ
+566 QNSIAGNSIPQ
-578 NSVATAQNLNDKNL
+578 SSVAAAQL
-592 SEQGPAA
+592 SGI
-599 ATQPSDAVNSD
+599 VNSD
-610 QTHAAN
+610 QTRAVN

-711 MVLSPFVNIEANEAH
+711 MVLSPFVNIKANEAH

-735 PNLRRAQFLAD
+735 PRLRRAKFLKD
-746 LKRDLDSLLAK
+746 LQSGLNSLLAGEQASA
-757 DNVTVQISGIM
+757 QISGIM

-859 REFARSGDE
+859 REFARLGDE

>member
-17 ALFTALALFF
+17 ALFTVLALFF

-37 ASTQTLLLDNDEDLQ
+37 ASSQTLLLDNDKDLQ

-67 VVAYTPAGD
+67 VLAYTPAGD

-113 KSEGMSELLKHI
+113 KGGGMSELLKHI
-125 PTLTDADVNLTAA
+125 PTLTDSDVNLTAA
-138 RRELST
+138 RREFAT

-179 DGAKS
+179 DGAKN
-184 ALKQAEHEGNRS
+184 ALEQAEHESNRS
-196 NAQISQLKDA
+196 GAQISQLKDT

-220 LREKDHRDIVALRA
+220 LREKDHRDIMALRA
-234 LIAGFEREFAGDR
+234 LIAGFEKEFAGDR

-257 DDMVGYVRSDLTTY
+257 DDMVGYVRSDLATY

-403 ISISLITAFGV
+403 ISISLVTAFGV
-414 FGAVMSLLR
+414 FGAVMSLLP

-446 RSRGA
+446 RSRSA

-493 DTNLGGTIPLDIVV
+493 DTNLGGTIPLDIIV

-514 ADTASGNENST
+514 ADPASGSENSV
-525 SGSANSKNGEN
+525 SGSANSKSGEN
-536 SNSAGR
+536 SNPAGQ
-542 NFAANSTRQNS
+542 NF
-553 IAQNSATQNSTAA
+553 IAQNSAAQNSTA
-566 TQNSIAENSIPQ
+566 TVQNSIAGNSIPQ
-578 NSVATAQNLNDKNL
+578 SSVAAAQNFNDQNFT
-592 SEQGPAA
+592 EQSSFAA
-599 ATQPSDAVNSD
+599 AQSGEVV
-610 QTHAAN
+610 N

-694 DLSLALIYSEM
+694 DLSLALIYSEI

-711 MVLSPFVNIEANEAH
+711 LVLSPFVNIEANEAH

-735 PNLRRAQFLAD
+735 PRLRRAKFLKD
-746 LKRDLDSLLAK
+746 LQSGLNSLLEGEQASA
-757 DNVTVQISGIM
+757 QISGIM

-778 MSSQIDTLGITVL
+778 MSSQIGTLGITVL

-859 REFARSGDE
+859 REFARLGDE

-896 MMMSNFWPTIYFGL
+896 MMMSNFWPTIYFGM

>member
-7 LIVAFPKITL
+7 LIVAFPKSTL

-37 ASTQTLLLDNDEDLQ
+37 ASSQTLLLDNDKDLQ

-67 VVAYTPAGD
+67 VLAYTPAGD
-76 LLAPETIRKIA
+76 LLSAETTAKIREMSARLA
-87 QMDAA
+87 Q
-92 FSKLDFV
+92 LDFV
-99 ASVTDITNVPLLLN
+99 AGVTDITNVPLLLN
-113 KSEGMSELLKHI
+113 RNEGMSELLKHI
-125 PTLTDADVNLTAA
+125 PTLADTDVNLTAA
-138 RRELST
+138 RREFAT

-179 DGAKS
+179 DEAKGA
-184 ALKQAEHEGNRS
+184 LEQAEHEGNRS
-196 NAQISQLKDA
+196 KAQISEIKNA

-220 LREKDHRDIVALRA
+220 LREKDHRDIMALRA
-234 LIAGFEREFAGDR
+234 LIAEFQNNHGGDR
-247 LFLGGLNMIA
+247 LFLGGINMIA
-257 DDMVGYVRSDLTTY
+257 DDMVGYVRSDLATY

-285 FFRQAKFILLP
+285 FFRQIKFIVLP

-309 LFGFLSFEVTV
+309 LFGFLGFEITV

-378 VIGFMSLIFCDIKPV
+378 IVGFMSLIFCDIKPV

-403 ISISLITAFGV
+403 IFISLLVAFGV
-414 FGAVMSLLR
+414 FGAIMSLQT
-423 RTHNNRSFEQHFK
+423 RTHNNRSFERSFK

-446 RSRGA
+446 RSRRA
-451 VYGVC
+451 VYGMC

-478 YFKKSTDIRAGMEVI
+478 YFKESTDIHAGMKVI
-493 DTNLGGTIPLDIVV
+493 DTNLGGTIPLDIIV
-507 KFKSAGG
+507 KFKGAGG
-514 ADTASGNENST
+514 PDTASESENSA
-525 SGSANSKNGEN
+525 SGSANSKSGEN
-536 SNSAGR
+536 SNPAGR
-542 NFAANSTRQNS
+542 NF
-553 IAQNSATQNSTAA
+553 IA
-566 TQNSIAENSIPQ
+566 QNSIAENSTAQ
-578 NSVATAQNLNDKNL
+578 SSVAAVQNLNDQNFT
-592 SEQGPAA
+592 EQSSFAA
-599 ATQPSDAVNSD
+599 AQPSDTANSD

-694 DLSLALIYSEM
+694 DLSLALIYSEL
-705 PANYRE
+705 PQNYRE

-746 LKRDLDSLLAK
+746 LKRDLSFLLAN

-778 MSSQIDTLGITVL
+778 MSSQIGTLGITVL

>member
-37 ASTQTLLLDNDEDLQ
+37 ASSQTLLLDNDEDLQ

-76 LLAPETIRKIA
+76 LLAPETVRKIA

-113 KSEGMSELLKHI
+113 KGGGMSELLKHI

-138 RRELST
+138 RREFAT

-156 LRTTAILINLK
+156 LRTTAILINLR
-167 PQTRYEELLRLR
+167 PQTRYEELLRVR

-184 ALKQAEHEGNRS
+184 ALEQAEHEANHSG
-196 NAQISQLKDA
+196 AQISQLKDA
-206 LKASEQNFKSYRDE
+206 LKVAEQNFKSYRDE
-220 LREKDHRDIVALRA
+220 LREKDHRDIMALRA
-234 LIAGFEREFAGDR
+234 LIAGFEKEFTGDR

-257 DDMVGYVRSDLTTY
+257 DDMVGYVRSDLATY

-363 LRERARPCFFAIFTT
+363 LRERAMPCFFAIFTT

-403 ISISLITAFGV
+403 ISISLVTAFGV
-414 FGAVMSLLR
+414 FGAVMSLLP

-507 KFKSAGG
+507 KFKSASGV
-514 ADTASGNENST
+514 DSASGSENSA

-536 SNSAGR
+536 SNPAG
-542 NFAANSTRQNS
+542 QNS
-553 IAQNSATQNSTAA
+553 IAHNSATQNSTATA
-566 TQNSIAENSIPQ
+566 QNSIAGNSIPQ
-578 NSVATAQNLNDKNL
+578 SSVAAAQNLNDQNF
-592 SEQGPAA
+592 SEQGSAA
-599 ATQPSDAVNSD
+599 ATQPSD
-610 QTHAAN
+610 AAN

-646 SEKMRIIGKI
+646 SEKMRIISKI

-685 QINQGRDLD
+685 QINQGRNLD

-711 MVLSPFVNIEANEAH
+711 MVLSPFVNIKANEAH

-735 PNLRRAQFLAD
+735 PRLRRAKFLKD
-746 LKRDLDSLLAK
+746 LQSGLNSLLAGEQASA
-757 DNVTVQISGIM
+757 QISGIM

-868 AAAIRASHASIGYA
+868 ATAIRASHASIGYA

-896 MMMSNFWPTIYFGL
+896 MMMSNFWPTIYFGM

-925 ILPSLIMSRKGLKFS
+925 ILPSLIMSRKSLKFS

>member
-7 LIVAFPKITL
+7 LIVAFPKSTL

-37 ASTQTLLLDNDEDLQ
+37 ASSQTLLLDNDKDLQ

-67 VVAYTPAGD
+67 VLAYTPAGD
-76 LLAPETIRKIA
+76 LLSAETTAKIREISARLA
-87 QMDAA
+87 Q
-92 FSKLDFV
+92 LDFV
-99 ASVTDITNVPLLLN
+99 AGVTDITNVPLLLN
-113 KSEGMSELLKHI
+113 RNEGMSELLKHI
-125 PTLTDADVNLTAA
+125 PTLADADVNLTAA
-138 RRELST
+138 RREFAT

-167 PQTRYEELLRLR
+167 PQTRYDELLRLR
-179 DGAKS
+179 DEAKGA
-184 ALKQAEHEGNRS
+184 LEQAEHEGNRS
-196 NAQISQLKDA
+196 KAQISEIKNA
-206 LKASEQNFKSYRDE
+206 LKLSEQNFKSYRDE
-220 LREKDHRDIVALRA
+220 LREKDHRDIMALRA
-234 LIAGFEREFAGDR
+234 LIAEFQNNHGGDR
-247 LFLGGLNMIA
+247 LFLGGINMIA
-257 DDMVGYVRSDLTTY
+257 DDMVGYVRSDLATY
-271 GLGALVLLLACFWL
+271 GLGALMLLLACFWL
-285 FFRQAKFILLP
+285 FFRQIKFIVLP

-309 LFGFLSFEVTV
+309 LFGFLGFEITV

-378 VIGFMSLIFCDIKPV
+378 IVGFMSLIFCDIKPV

-403 ISISLITAFGV
+403 IFISLLVAFGV
-414 FGAVMSLLR
+414 FGAIMSLQT
-423 RTHNNRSFEQHFK
+423 RTHNNRSFERSFK

-446 RSRGA
+446 RSRRA
-451 VYGVC
+451 VYGMC

-478 YFKKSTDIRAGMEVI
+478 YFKESTDIHAGMKVI
-493 DTNLGGTIPLDIVV
+493 DTNLGGTIPLDIIV

-514 ADTASGNENST
+514 PDPASESENSA
-525 SGSANSKNGEN
+525 SGSANSKSGEN
-536 SNSAGR
+536 SNPAG
-542 NFAANSTRQNS
+542 QNS
-553 IAQNSATQNSTAA
+553 IAQNSAAQNSTATA
-566 TQNSIAENSIPQ
+566 QNFIAENSIPQ
-578 NSVATAQNLNDKNL
+578 SSVAAAQNFNDQNFT
-592 SEQGPAA
+592 EQSSATAA
-599 ATQPSDAVNSD
+599 QPSG
-610 QTHAAN
+610 AAN
-616 LEQNSTASDDFGDFE
+616 LEQSSAASDDFGDFE

-663 NVTGHEFIGNVSS
+663 NVAGHEFIGNVSS

-694 DLSLALIYSEM
+694 DLSLALIYSEL
-705 PANYRE
+705 PQNYRE

-735 PNLRRAQFLAD
+735 PGLRRAQFLAD
-746 LKRDLDSLLAK
+746 LKRDLSSLLAS

-778 MSSQIDTLGITVL
+778 MSSQIGTLGITVL

>member
-37 ASTQTLLLDNDEDLQ
+37 ASSQTLLLDNDEDLQ

-67 VVAYTPAGD
+67 VLAYTPAGD

-113 KSEGMSELLKHI
+113 KGGGMSELLKHI

-138 RRELST
+138 RREFAT

-156 LRTTAILINLK
+156 FRTTAILINLK
-167 PQTRYEELLRLR
+167 PQARYDELLRLR
-179 DGAKS
+179 DEAKGA
-184 ALKQAEHEGNRS
+184 LEQAEHEGNRS

-220 LREKDHRDIVALRA
+220 LREKDHRDIMALRA
-234 LIAGFEREFAGDR
+234 LIEGFEKEFAGDR

-257 DDMVGYVRSDLTTY
+257 DDMVGYVRSDLATY

-403 ISISLITAFGV
+403 ISISLVTAFGV

-507 KFKSAGG
+507 KFKSVGG
-514 ADTASGNENST
+514 ADTASGSENSVN
-525 SGSANSKNGEN
+525 GSANFKSGEN
-536 SNSAGR
+536 SNPAGR

-553 IAQNSATQNSTAA
+553 IVQNSATQNST
-566 TQNSIAENSIPQ
+566 
-578 NSVATAQNLNDKNL
+578 ATAQNLNDKNL

-610 QTHAAN
+610 QTRAAN

-711 MVLSPFVNIEANEAH
+711 LVLSPFVNIEANEAH
-726 FSVRTIDSD
+726 FSIRTIDSD

-778 MSSQIDTLGITVL
+778 MSSQIGTLGITVL

-800 FRSFSYALIAIV
+800 FRSLSYALIAIV

-859 REFARSGDE
+859 REFARLGDE

-896 MMMSNFWPTIYFGL
+896 MMMSNFWPTIYFGM

>member
-37 ASTQTLLLDNDEDLQ
+37 ASSQTLLLDNDKDLQ

-67 VVAYTPAGD
+67 VLAYTPAGD

-113 KSEGMSELLKHI
+113 KGGGMSELLKHI

-138 RRELST
+138 RREFAT

-156 LRTTAILINLK
+156 FRTTAILINLK

-184 ALKQAEHEGNRS
+184 ALEQAEHEGNRS
-196 NAQISQLKDA
+196 GAQISQLKDA
-206 LKASEQNFKSYRDE
+206 LKVAEQNFKSYRDE
-220 LREKDHRDIVALRA
+220 LREKDHRDIMALRA
-234 LIAGFEREFAGDR
+234 LIAGFEKEFAGDR

-257 DDMVGYVRSDLTTY
+257 DDMVGYVRSDLATY

-403 ISISLITAFGV
+403 ISISLVTAFGV
-414 FGAVMSLLR
+414 FGAVMSLLP

-507 KFKSAGG
+507 KFKSAGS
-514 ADTASGNENST
+514 ADTASGSENSA
-525 SGSANSKNGEN
+525 SGSANFKSGEN
-536 SNSAGR
+536 SNPAGR

-566 TQNSIAENSIPQ
+566 VQNSIAENSMPQ
-578 NSVATAQNLNDKNL
+578 GS
-592 SEQGPAA
+592 AA
-599 ATQPSDAVNSD
+599 AIQPSDAANSD
-610 QTHAAN
+610 QIHAAN

-646 SEKMRIIGKI
+646 SEKMRIISKI

-663 NVTGHEFIGNVSS
+663 NVAGHEFIGNVSS

-711 MVLSPFVNIEANEAH
+711 LVLSPFVNIEANEAH
-726 FSVRTIDSD
+726 FSIRTIDSD
-735 PNLRRAQFLAD
+735 PRLRRAKFLKD
-746 LKRDLDSLLAK
+746 LQSGLNSLLAGEQASA
-757 DNVTVQISGIM
+757 QISGIM

-859 REFARSGDE
+859 REFARLGDE

>member
-32 KLEID
+32 RLEID
-37 ASTQTLLLDNDEDLQ
+37 ASSQTLLLDNDKDLQ

-67 VVAYTPAGD
+67 VLAYTPAGD
-76 LLAPETIRKIA
+76 LLAPETIRKIE

-113 KSEGMSELLKHI
+113 KGGGMSELLKHI
-125 PTLTDADVNLTAA
+125 PTLTDVDVNLTAA
-138 RRELST
+138 RREFAT

-184 ALKQAEHEGNRS
+184 ALEQAEHEDNRS
-196 NAQISQLKDA
+196 GAQISQLKDA
-206 LKASEQNFKSYRDE
+206 LKVAEQNFKSYRDE
-220 LREKDHRDIVALRA
+220 LREKDHRDIMALRA
-234 LIAGFEREFAGDR
+234 LIAGFEKEFAGDR

-257 DDMVGYVRSDLTTY
+257 DDMVGYVRSDLATY

-285 FFRQAKFILLP
+285 FFRQAKFLLLP

-363 LRERARPCFFAIFTT
+363 LRERAMPCFFAIFTT

-403 ISISLITAFGV
+403 ISISLVTAFGV
-414 FGAVMSLLR
+414 FGAVMSLLP

-507 KFKSAGG
+507 KFKSAGS
-514 ADTASGNENST
+514 ADPASESENSA

-536 SNSAGR
+536 SNPAG
-542 NFAANSTRQNS
+542 QNS
-553 IAQNSATQNSTAA
+553 IAHNSATQNSTAA
-566 TQNSIAENSIPQ
+566 
-578 NSVATAQNLNDKNL
+578 AQNLNDQNFIAQ
-592 SEQGPAA
+592 SSV
-599 ATQPSDAVNSD
+599 TTSQPSGAVNLD

-685 QINQGRDLD
+685 QINQGHDLD

-705 PANYRE
+705 PENYRE
-711 MVLSPFVNIEANEAH
+711 MVLSPFVNIKANEAH

-735 PNLRRAQFLAD
+735 PRLRRAKFLKD
-746 LKRDLDSLLAK
+746 LQSGLNSLLEGEQASA
-757 DNVTVQISGIM
+757 QISGIM

-859 REFARSGDE
+859 REFARLGDE

-896 MMMSNFWPTIYFGL
+896 MMMSNFWPTIYFGM

>member
-17 ALFTALALFF
+17 ALFTVLALFF

-37 ASTQTLLLDNDEDLQ
+37 ASSQTLLLDNDKDLQ

-67 VVAYTPAGD
+67 VLAYTPAGD
-76 LLAPETIRKIA
+76 LLAPETIHKIE

-113 KSEGMSELLKHI
+113 KSGGMSELLKHI

-167 PQTRYEELLRLR
+167 PQTRYEELLRVR

-184 ALKQAEHEGNRS
+184 ALEQAEHEGNRS
-196 NAQISQLKDA
+196 NAQISQLKDE
-206 LKASEQNFKSYRDE
+206 LKVAEQNFKSYRDE

-234 LIAGFEREFAGDR
+234 LIAGFEKEFAGDR

-257 DDMVGYVRSDLTTY
+257 DDMVGYVRSDLATY

-403 ISISLITAFGV
+403 ISISLVTAFGV
-414 FGAVMSLLR
+414 FGAVMSFLR

-478 YFKKSTDIRAGMEVI
+478 YFKKSTDIRAGMEII

-507 KFKSAGG
+507 KFKSASG
-514 ADTASGNENST
+514 ADPASGSENSA
-525 SGSANSKNGEN
+525 SGSANFKSGEN
-536 SNSAGR
+536 SNPAGR

-553 IAQNSATQNSTAA
+553 IAQSSATQNSTAA
-566 TQNSIAENSIPQ
+566 TQNSIAENSMPQ
-578 NSVATAQNLNDKNL
+578 GS
-592 SEQGPAA
+592 AA
-599 ATQPSDAVNSD
+599 AAQSNEAVNSD

-663 NVTGHEFIGNVSS
+663 NVAGHEFIGNVSS

-711 MVLSPFVNIEANEAH
+711 LVLSPFVNIEANEAH
-726 FSVRTIDSD
+726 FSIRTIDSD

-778 MSSQIDTLGITVL
+778 MSSQIGTLGITVL
-791 VLFVLFVII
+791 VLFVLFVVI

-925 ILPSLIMSRKGLKFS
+925 ILPSLIMSRKGLEFS

>member
-37 ASTQTLLLDNDEDLQ
+37 ASSQTLLLDNDKDLQ

-67 VVAYTPAGD
+67 VLAYTPAGD

-113 KSEGMSELLKHI
+113 KGGGMSELLKHI

-138 RRELST
+138 RREFAT

-156 LRTTAILINLK
+156 FHTTAILINLK

-184 ALKQAEHEGNRS
+184 ALKQAEHESNRS
-196 NAQISQLKDA
+196 KVQISQLKDA
-206 LKASEQNFKSYRDE
+206 LKTSEQNFKSYRDE
-220 LREKDHRDIVALRA
+220 LREKDHRDIMALRA
-234 LIAGFEREFAGDR
+234 LIADFEREFAGDR

-257 DDMVGYVRSDLTTY
+257 DDMVGYVRSDLATY

-285 FFRQAKFILLP
+285 FFRQAKFLLLP

-403 ISISLITAFGV
+403 ISISLVTAFGV

-446 RSRGA
+446 RSRSA

-507 KFKSAGG
+507 KFKGAGG
-514 ADTASGNENST
+514 ADPASGSKNSA
-525 SGSANSKNGEN
+525 SGSANFKSGEN
-536 SNSAGR
+536 SNPAGR

-553 IAQNSATQNSTAA
+553 IAQN
-566 TQNSIAENSIPQ
+566 
-578 NSVATAQNLNDKNL
+578 LNDQNF
-592 SEQGPAA
+592 SEQGSAA
-599 ATQPSDAVNSD
+599 ATQPSDAANSD
-610 QTHAAN
+610 QIHAAN

-735 PNLRRAQFLAD
+735 PRLRRAKFLKD
-746 LKRDLDSLLAK
+746 LQSGLNSLLEGEQASA
-757 DNVTVQISGIM
+757 QISGIM

-778 MSSQIDTLGITVL
+778 MSSQIGTLGITVL

-800 FRSFSYALIAIV
+800 FRSLSYALIAIV

-859 REFARSGDE
+859 REFARLSDE

>member
-17 ALFTALALFF
+17 ALFTTLALFF

-37 ASTQTLLLDNDEDLQ
+37 ASSQTLLLDNDKDLQ

-67 VVAYTPAGD
+67 VLAYTPAGD
-76 LLAPETIRKIA
+76 LLAPETIRKIE

-113 KSEGMSELLKHI
+113 KGGGMSELLKHI

-138 RRELST
+138 RREFAT
-144 SPFYASNLVSAD
+144 SPFYASNLVSTD
-156 LRTTAILINLK
+156 FRTTAILINLK

-184 ALKQAEHEGNRS
+184 ALEQAEHEGNRS
-196 NAQISQLKDA
+196 GAQISQLKDA

-234 LIAGFEREFAGDR
+234 LIAGFENEFAGDR

-257 DDMVGYVRSDLTTY
+257 DDMVGYVRSDLATY
-271 GLGALVLLLACFWL
+271 GLSALVLLLACFWL

-378 VIGFMSLIFCDIKPV
+378 IIGFMSLIFCDIKPV

-403 ISISLITAFGV
+403 ISISLVTAFGV

-446 RSRGA
+446 RSRSA

-456 AAAVIFGL
+456 AAAVLFGL

-493 DTNLGGTIPLDIVV
+493 DTNLGGTIPLDIIV

-514 ADTASGNENST
+514 VDPASGSENSVI
-525 SGSANSKNGEN
+525 GGANFKSGEN
-536 SNSAGR
+536 SNPAGR

-553 IAQNSATQNSTAA
+553 IAQNSATQNSTTA
-566 TQNSIAENSIPQ
+566 TQNSIAENSM
-578 NSVATAQNLNDKNL
+578 S
-592 SEQGPAA
+592 QGSAA
-599 ATQPSDAVNSD
+599 ATQPSDAV
-610 QTHAAN
+610 N

-711 MVLSPFVNIEANEAH
+711 LVLSPFVNIEANEAH
-726 FSVRTIDSD
+726 FSIRTIDSD

-925 ILPSLIMSRKGLKFS
+925 ILPSLIMSRKELKFS

>member
-1 MKKIFR
+1 MRIR
-7 LIVAFPKITL
+7 DVAKG
-17 ALFTALALFF
+17 AL
-27 GYYST
+27 
-32 KLEID
+32 E
-37 ASTQTLLLDNDEDLQ
+37 
-52 IWREVSKRYETPNFL
+52 
-67 VVAYTPAGD
+67 
-76 LLAPETIRKIA
+76 
-87 QMDAA
+87 
-92 FSKLDFV
+92 
-99 ASVTDITNVPLLLN
+99 
-113 KSEGMSELLKHI
+113 
-125 PTLTDADVNLTAA
+125 
-138 RRELST
+138 
-144 SPFYASNLVSAD
+144 
-156 LRTTAILINLK
+156 
-167 PQTRYEELLRLR
+167 
-179 DGAKS
+179 
-184 ALKQAEHEGNRS
+184 QAEHEGNRS
-196 NAQISQLKDA
+196 KAQISQFKDTLKVA
-206 LKASEQNFKSYRDE
+206 EQNFKSYRDE
-220 LREKDHRDIVALRA
+220 LREKDHRDIIALRA
-234 LIAGFEREFAGDR
+234 LIAEFQNKHGGDR
-247 LFLGGLNMIA
+247 LFLGGINMIA
-257 DDMVGYVRSDLTTY
+257 DDMVGYVRSDLATY

-285 FFRQAKFILLP
+285 FFRQIKFIVLP

-309 LFGFLSFEVTV
+309 LFGFLGFEITV

-378 VIGFMSLIFCDIKPV
+378 IVGFMSLIFCDIKPV

-403 ISISLITAFGV
+403 IFISLLVAFGV
-414 FGAVMSLLR
+414 FGAIMSLQT
-423 RTHNNRSFEQHFK
+423 RTHNNRSFERSFK
-436 FTLWCAETAL
+436 FTLWCAKTAL
-446 RSRGA
+446 RSRRA
-451 VYGVC
+451 VYGMC

-478 YFKKSTDIRAGMEVI
+478 YFKESTDIHAGMKVI
-493 DTNLGGTIPLDIVV
+493 DTNLGGTIPLDIIV

-514 ADTASGNENST
+514 PDPASESENSA
-525 SGSANSKNGEN
+525 SGSANSKSGEN
-536 SNSAGR
+536 SNPAG
-542 NFAANSTRQNS
+542 QNS
-553 IAQNSATQNSTAA
+553 IAQNSAAQNSTATA
-566 TQNSIAENSIPQ
+566 QNFIAENSIPQ
-578 NSVATAQNLNDKNL
+578 SSVAAAQNFNDQNFTEQSSVAT
-592 SEQGPAA
+592 S
-599 ATQPSDAVNSD
+599 QPSGAVNSD

-616 LEQNSTASDDFGDFE
+616 LEQNSAASDDFGDFE

-711 MVLSPFVNIEANEAH
+711 LVLSPFVNIEANEAH

-735 PNLRRAQFLAD
+735 PDLRRAQFLAD
-746 LKRDLDSLLAK
+746 LKRDLSSLLAN

-778 MSSQIDTLGITVL
+778 MSSQIGTLGITVF

-859 REFARSGDE
+859 REFARNGDE

>member
-37 ASTQTLLLDNDEDLQ
+37 ASSQTLLLDNDKDLQ

-67 VVAYTPAGD
+67 VLAYTPAGD
-76 LLAPETIRKIA
+76 LLAPETIRKIE

-196 NAQISQLKDA
+196 NAQISQLKDT

-234 LIAGFEREFAGDR
+234 LIAGFEKEFAGDR

-257 DDMVGYVRSDLTTY
+257 DDMVGYVRSDLATY

-332 TVSVCIHLI
+332 TVSVCIHLT

-378 VIGFMSLIFCDIKPV
+378 VIGFMSLIFCDIKPL

-403 ISISLITAFGV
+403 ISISLVTAFGV

-451 VYGVC
+451 IYGVC

-514 ADTASGNENST
+514 ADTASGSENSA
-525 SGSANSKNGEN
+525 SGSANFKSGEN
-536 SNSAGR
+536 SNPAGQ
-542 NFAANSTRQNS
+542 NFAADSTRQNS
-553 IAQNSATQNSTAA
+553 IAQN
-566 TQNSIAENSIPQ
+566 
-578 NSVATAQNLNDKNL
+578 LNDQNF
-592 SEQGPAA
+592 SEQGSAA
-599 ATQPSDAVNSD
+599 AAQSNEAVNSD
-610 QTHAAN
+610 QTHTAN

-711 MVLSPFVNIEANEAH
+711 LVLSPFVNVEANEAH

-735 PNLRRAQFLAD
+735 PRLRRAKFLKD
-746 LKRDLDSLLAK
+746 LQSGLNSLLAGEQASA
-757 DNVTVQISGIM
+757 QISGIM

-859 REFARSGDE
+859 REFARLGDE

-896 MMMSNFWPTIYFGL
+896 MMMSNFWPTIYFGM

>member
-37 ASTQTLLLDNDEDLQ
+37 ASSQTLLLDNDKDLQ

-67 VVAYTPAGD
+67 VLAYTPAGD
-76 LLAPETIRKIA
+76 LLAPETIRKIE

-113 KSEGMSELLKHI
+113 KGGGMSELLKHI

-138 RRELST
+138 RREFAT

-156 LRTTAILINLK
+156 FRTTAILINLK

-184 ALKQAEHEGNRS
+184 ALEQAEHEGNRS
-196 NAQISQLKDA
+196 GAQISQLKDA
-206 LKASEQNFKSYRDE
+206 LKVAEQNFKSYRDE
-220 LREKDHRDIVALRA
+220 LREKDHRDIMALRA
-234 LIAGFEREFAGDR
+234 LIAGFEKEFAGDR

-257 DDMVGYVRSDLTTY
+257 DDMVGYVRSDLATY

-363 LRERARPCFFAIFTT
+363 LRERAMPCFFAIFTT

-403 ISISLITAFGV
+403 ISISLVTAFGV
-414 FGAVMSLLR
+414 FGAVMSLLP

-507 KFKSAGG
+507 KFKSVGS
-514 ADTASGNENST
+514 ADPAASESENSA
-525 SGSANSKNGEN
+525 SDSANSKSGEN
-536 SNSAGR
+536 SNPAGQ
-542 NFAANSTRQNS
+542 NF
-553 IAQNSATQNSTAA
+553 IAQNSAAQNST
-566 TQNSIAENSIPQ
+566 
-578 NSVATAQNLNDKNL
+578 ATAQNLNDQNFT
-592 SEQGPAA
+592 EQSSV
-599 ATQPSDAVNSD
+599 ATSQPSGAVNLD

-726 FSVRTIDSD
+726 FSIRTIDSD

-757 DNVTVQISGIM
+757 DNVTVKISGIM

-778 MSSQIDTLGITVL
+778 MSSQIGTLGITVL

-896 MMMSNFWPTIYFGL
+896 MMMSNFWPTIYFGM

-925 ILPSLIMSRKGLKFS
+925 ILPSLIMSQKGLKFS

>member
-37 ASTQTLLLDNDEDLQ
+37 ASSQTLLLDNDKDLQ

-67 VVAYTPAGD
+67 VLAYTPAGD

-113 KSEGMSELLKHI
+113 KGGGMSELLKHI
-125 PTLTDADVNLTAA
+125 PTLTDADVNLTAT
-138 RRELST
+138 RREFAT

-156 LRTTAILINLK
+156 FRTTAILINLK
-167 PQTRYEELLRLR
+167 PQTRYEELLRVR

-184 ALKQAEHEGNRS
+184 ALEQAGHEGNRS

-234 LIAGFEREFAGDR
+234 LIAGFEKEFAGDR

-363 LRERARPCFFAIFTT
+363 LRERAMPCFFAIFTT

-403 ISISLITAFGV
+403 ISISLVTAFGV

-514 ADTASGNENST
+514 ANPASESENSA
-525 SGSANSKNGEN
+525 SGSANSKSGEN
-536 SNSAGR
+536 SNSAGQ
-542 NFAANSTRQNS
+542 NFAVNSAQQNS
-553 IAQNSATQNSTAA
+553 IAQN
-566 TQNSIAENSIPQ
+566 
-578 NSVATAQNLNDKNL
+578 LNDQKF
-592 SEQGPAA
+592 SEQGSAA
-599 ATQPSDAVNSD
+599 ATQLSD
-610 QTHAAN
+610 AAN

-711 MVLSPFVNIEANEAH
+711 LVLSPFVNIKANEAH
-726 FSVRTIDSD
+726 FSIRTIDSN

-778 MSSQIDTLGITVL
+778 MSSQIGTLGITVL
-791 VLFVLFVII
+791 VLFVLFVVI

>member
-17 ALFTALALFF
+17 ALFTVLALFF

-37 ASTQTLLLDNDEDLQ
+37 ASSQTLLLDNDKDLQ

-67 VVAYTPAGD
+67 VLAYTPAGD
-76 LLAPETIRKIA
+76 LLAPETIRKIE

-113 KSEGMSELLKHI
+113 KGGGMSELLKHI

-138 RRELST
+138 RREFAT

-156 LRTTAILINLK
+156 FRTTAILINLK

-184 ALKQAEHEGNRS
+184 ALEQAEHESNRS
-196 NAQISQLKDA
+196 GAQISQLKDA
-206 LKASEQNFKSYRDE
+206 LKVAEQNFKSYRDE
-220 LREKDHRDIVALRA
+220 LREKDHRDIMALRA
-234 LIAGFEREFAGDR
+234 LIAGFEKEFVGDR

-257 DDMVGYVRSDLTTY
+257 DDMVGYVRSDLATY

-403 ISISLITAFGV
+403 ISISLVTAFGV

-446 RSRGA
+446 RSRSA

-514 ADTASGNENST
+514 ANPASESENSA

-536 SNSAGR
+536 SNPAV
-542 NFAANSTRQNS
+542 QNS
-553 IAQNSATQNSTAA
+553 IAQNSAAQDSTA
-566 TQNSIAENSIPQ
+566 TVQNSIAGNSIPQ
-578 NSVATAQNLNDKNL
+578 SSVAAAQNFNDQNFT
-592 SEQGPAA
+592 EQSSFAA
-599 ATQPSDAVNSD
+599 AQSGEVV
-610 QTHAAN
+610 N

-711 MVLSPFVNIEANEAH
+711 LVLSPFVNIEANEAH
-726 FSVRTIDSD
+726 FSIRTIDSD

-896 MMMSNFWPTIYFGL
+896 MMMSNFWPTIYFGM

>member
-99 ASVTDITNVPLLLN
+99 TGVTDITNVPLLLN

-125 PTLTDADVNLTAA
+125 PTLTDVDVNLTAA

-184 ALKQAEHEGNRS
+184 ALKQAEHEGNS
-196 NAQISQLKDA
+196 SKAQISQLKDA

-234 LIAGFEREFAGDR
+234 LIAGFEKEFAGDR

-285 FFRQAKFILLP
+285 FFRQIKFIVLP

-403 ISISLITAFGV
+403 ISISLVTAFGV
-414 FGAVMSLLR
+414 FGAVMSLLP

-436 FTLWCAETAL
+436 FTIWCAETAL

-507 KFKSAGG
+507 KFKSADA
-514 ADTASGNENST
+514 ADSAGESENPA
-525 SGSANSKNGEN
+525 SGSANFNSGEN
-536 SNSAGR
+536 SNPAGQ
-542 NFAANSTRQNS
+542 NFTAH
-553 IAQNSATQNSTAA
+553 NSATQNSTATA
-566 TQNSIAENSIPQ
+566 QNSIAENSTAQ
-578 NSVATAQNLNDKNL
+578 SSVAAAQNLNDQNFT
-592 SEQGPAA
+592 EQSSAA
-599 ATQPSDAVNSD
+599 AARPSEAVNSD

-711 MVLSPFVNIEANEAH
+711 MVLSPFVNIKANEAH

-735 PNLRRAQFLAD
+735 PRLRRAKFLKD
-746 LKRDLDSLLAK
+746 LQSGLNSLLKGEQASA
-757 DNVTVQISGIM
+757 QISGIM

-925 ILPSLIMSRKGLKFS
+925 ILPSLIMSRKGLKFN

>member
-37 ASTQTLLLDNDEDLQ
+37 ASSQTLLLDNDKDLQ

-67 VVAYTPAGD
+67 VLAYTPAGD

-113 KSEGMSELLKHI
+113 KGDGMSELLKHI

-138 RRELST
+138 RREFTT

-156 LRTTAILINLK
+156 FRTTAILINLK

-184 ALKQAEHEGNRS
+184 ALEQAEHESNRS
-196 NAQISQLKDA
+196 GAQISQLKDA
-206 LKASEQNFKSYRDE
+206 LKVAEQNFKSYRDE

-234 LIAGFEREFAGDR
+234 LIAGFEKEFAGDR

-257 DDMVGYVRSDLTTY
+257 DDMVGYVRSDLATY

-403 ISISLITAFGV
+403 ISISLVTAFGV
-414 FGAVMSLLR
+414 FGAIMSLLP

-507 KFKSAGG
+507 KFKSASG
-514 ADTASGNENST
+514 ADPASGSENST
-525 SGSANSKNGEN
+525 SGSANFKSGEN
-536 SNSAGR
+536 SNPTGR

-553 IAQNSATQNSTAA
+553 IAQNSATQNSTA
-566 TQNSIAENSIPQ
+566 
-578 NSVATAQNLNDKNL
+578 TAQNLNDKNL

-599 ATQPSDAVNSD
+599 AAQSNEAVNSD
-610 QTHAAN
+610 QTHTAN

-711 MVLSPFVNIEANEAH
+711 LVLSPFVNIEANEAH
-726 FSVRTIDSD
+726 FSIRTIDSD

>member
-37 ASTQTLLLDNDEDLQ
+37 ASSQTLLLDNDKDLQ

-67 VVAYTPAGD
+67 VLAYTPAGD

-113 KSEGMSELLKHI
+113 KGGGMSELLKHI

-138 RRELST
+138 RREFAT

-156 LRTTAILINLK
+156 LHTTAILINLK
-167 PQTRYEELLRLR
+167 PQTRYEELLRVR

-184 ALKQAEHEGNRS
+184 ALEQAEHESNRS

-220 LREKDHRDIVALRA
+220 LREKDHRDIMALRA
-234 LIAGFEREFAGDR
+234 LIAGFEKEFAGDR

-257 DDMVGYVRSDLTTY
+257 DDMVGYVRSDLATY
-271 GLGALVLLLACFWL
+271 GLGALVLLLVCFWL

-403 ISISLITAFGV
+403 ISISLVTAFGV

-514 ADTASGNENST
+514 ADPASGSKNSA
-525 SGSANSKNGEN
+525 SGSANFKSGEN
-536 SNSAGR
+536 SNSAGQ
-542 NFAANSTRQNS
+542 NFAVNSAQQNS
-553 IAQNSATQNSTAA
+553 IAHNSAAQNSTAA
-566 TQNSIAENSIPQ
+566 
-578 NSVATAQNLNDKNL
+578 AQNLNDKNL

-610 QTHAAN
+610 QTRAAN

-711 MVLSPFVNIEANEAH
+711 MVLSPFVNIKANEAH

-735 PNLRRAQFLAD
+735 PRLRRAKFLKD
-746 LKRDLDSLLAK
+746 LQSGLNSLLEGEQASA
-757 DNVTVQISGIM
+757 QISGIM

-859 REFARSGDE
+859 REFARLGDE
-868 AAAIRASHASIGYA
+868 TAAIRASHASIGYA

-896 MMMSNFWPTIYFGL
+896 MMMSNFWPTIYFGM